1 MDQRRII
8 LLSMIAGIVVGFAI
22 TAIYL
27 AFR

>member
-1 MDQRRII
+1 MEPRRII
-8 LLSMIAGIVVGFAI
+8 LLSIVAGAVVGFAV

>member
-1 MDQRRII
+1 MDQRRIL
-8 LLSMIAGIVVGFAI
+8 LLSMLAGAVVGFAI